1 MKKNYDFSKGIK
13 NPYAKK
19 LKRQVTIRLE
29 VDTLTYFKE
38 LALNVDLPY
47 QKLINLFLR
56 DCAEHKKKLSLH
68 WNAKA
73 A

>member
-1 MKKNYDFSKGIK
+1 MKANTDATK

-29 VDTLTYFKE
+29 VNTLSYFKK
-38 LALNVDLPY
+38 LASEIDLPY

-56 DCAEHKKKLSLH
+56 DCAEHKKKLSMK

>member
-1 MKKNYDFSKGIK
+1 MRDNYDFSKSVK

-19 LKRQVTIRLE
+19 LKQQVTIRLE
-29 VDTLTYFKE
+29 TDIVDYFKQ
-38 LALNVDLPY
+38 LAAEMDIPY

-56 DCAEHKKKLSLH
+56 DCADKHLKPKVN
-68 WNAKA
+68 WQKA